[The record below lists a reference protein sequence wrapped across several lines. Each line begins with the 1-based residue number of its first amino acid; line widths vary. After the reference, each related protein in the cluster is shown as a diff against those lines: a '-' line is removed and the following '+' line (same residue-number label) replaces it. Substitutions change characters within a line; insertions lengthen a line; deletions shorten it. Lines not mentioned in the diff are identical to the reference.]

1 MRKRVRPC
9 IYSDERFNDRCVA
22 PVLARGTTTI
32 ATDEVRHFV
41 HAVIRCRAYHG
52 TDIQR
57 PETAARNR

>member
-1 MRKRVRPC
+1 VRVQKKPLAS
-9 IYSDERFNDRCVA
+9 SDERFNDPCVA

-52 TDIQR
+52 TDIRR
-57 PETAARNR
+57 PETARNR